1 MSVHRRTVLTGML
14 GTSALVA
21 APAILRAQG
30 APMKIGFLTV
40 KTGPLASGGIQMEQG
55 LTLYLKER
63 NNMLAGRP
71 VQLFTGDSGGA
82 PAVARTKM
90 QEFVEK
96 ENIACLIGPLAT
108 AEALAIDDYIR
119 DKQVPTLSVAAAEDM
134 TQRKANPWFC
144 RATSSSAQCSYP
156 MGDYAAKELGYKR
169 AAMIA
174 DDLAYGHELNAGFQ
188 RAFEDAGGKVVQK
201 LWPPLNAPDYGS
213 YIAQI
218 KSNIDCLFIGFA
230 GSNGFKFLKQYREY
244 GGKLPILGG
253 MTAIDESLLQQMGDD
268 GLGCYSTCFYS
279 AQIDTPTNKK
289 FVDGM
294 QRDYK
299 VDPGMYAVVDLHQR
313 RGAGGRAQDDRRPD
327 RGQARAD
334 QGVARKQG
342 RGYRARPG
350 AVRQVRQRDRQRLH
364 PPGREERRPLRECRG
379 EDLSRCQPVLD
390 LRPRGIPQAPR
401 LQSRDL
407 AGQQEYRTVRRKPIA
422 APCPRAEPRRLIKN
436 KPSRGKMP

>member
-14 GTSALVA
+14 GASALVA

-30 APMKIGFLTV
+30 APTKIGFLTV

-63 NNMLAGRP
+63 NNVLAGRP

-134 TQRKANPWFC
+134 TQRKANPWFV
-144 RATSSSAQCSYP
+144 RATSSSAQCSYA

-201 LWPPLNAPDYGS
+201 LWPPLVSPDYGT
-213 YIAQI
+213 YIAQLKQNVDVI
-218 KSNIDCLFIGFA
+218 FIGFA
-230 GSNGFKFLKQYREY
+230 GSNGFKFFKQYKEY
-244 GGKLPILGG
+244 GGNTPILGG
-253 MTAIDESLLQQMGDD
+253 MTAVDEALLQQMGDEA
-268 GLGCYSTCFYS
+268 LGMISTCWYS
-279 AQIDTPTNKK
+279 AQIDTPANKK
-289 FVDGM
+289 FVEA
-294 QRDYK
+294 YK
-299 VDPGMYAVVDLHQR
+299 AKFGKDRVTDDPIEAGYFGVYLWSKAVEKANSVEVDKVKEAAKNLEFDAPGGKVKLDEKNQHTWKTVR
-313 RGAGGRAQDDRRPD
+313 IGKV
-327 RGQARAD
+327 RAD
-334 QGVARKQG
+334 GQFDEVWNSGKSVQPDPYLEGYDWAKDLKKG
-342 RGYRARPG
+342 R
-350 AVRQVRQRDRQRLH
+350 
-364 PPGREERRPLRECRG
+364 
-379 EDLSRCQPVLD
+379 
-390 LRPRGIPQAPR
+390 
-401 LQSRDL
+401 
-407 AGQQEYRTVRRKPIA
+407 
-422 APCPRAEPRRLIKN
+422 
-436 KPSRGKMP
+436 